1 MNKKEGK
8 CPCFTTCPLEN
19 ALKIIGGKW
28 KMQIICSLY
37 QDGPTRFNELRR
49 KLSGVSNTMLSSA
62 LKELEE
68 DGLVI
73 RQQFM
78 EIPPRVE
85 YNITNNCEGLIPIL
99 SELAKWAINLK

>member
-1 MNKKEGK
+1 MNVKEDK
-8 CPCFTTCPLEN
+8 CPCFDTCPLEN

-37 QDGPTRFNELRR
+37 LDGPTRFNELKR

-62 LKELEE
+62 LKELED
-68 DGLVI
+68 DGLVL
-73 RQQFM
+73 REQFM

-85 YNITNNCEGLIPIL
+85 YSTTKSCDGLIPIL
-99 SELAKWAINLK
+99 SELAKWSINLK